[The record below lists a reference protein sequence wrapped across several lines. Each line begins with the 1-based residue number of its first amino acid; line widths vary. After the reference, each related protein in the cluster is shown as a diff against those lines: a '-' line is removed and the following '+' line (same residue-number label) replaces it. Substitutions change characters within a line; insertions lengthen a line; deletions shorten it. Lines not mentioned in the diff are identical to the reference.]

1 MILRDVSVFW
11 DNKKIYVRENPDKP
25 KQTNFKTV
33 AESREVVVWDLE
45 EDLCSVDQLKQIRNV
60 LKANEIVR
68 LSIVKK

>member
-1 MILRDVSVFW
+1 ME
-11 DNKKIYVRENPDKP
+11 YQDKP

-33 AESREVVVWDLE
+33 AESREIVVWDLE

-68 LSIVKK
+68 LSLIKNR

>member
-1 MILRDVSVFW
+1 ME
-11 DNKKIYVRENPDKP
+11 YQDKP

-68 LSIVKK
+68 LSLVKNR